1 MDSKTF
7 LAALRTIIREE
18 VTKAVRN
25 EVGRVLTE
33 GASHPTPVE
42 RAVQIRRSVEH
53 AVQTRRPI
61 AQKPKF
67 KNPMLNQLLE
77 GVAPAPSDEAKVGF
91 EEWPTMQYAGNPT
104 RGISNSYKKGPINAA
119 PEGVNIAAIERQA
132 PEVAAALTRD
142 YRSLVKAMLKPKA

>member
-25 EVGRVLTE
+25 EVGRVLNE
-33 GASHPTPVE
+33 GASRPTPVE
-42 RAVQIRRSVEH
+42 QV
-53 AVQTRRPI
+53 VQTRRPV

-77 GVAPAPSDEAKVGF
+77 GVSPAPSDEAKVGF
-91 EEWPTMQYAGNPT
+91 EEWPSMQYTGGPT
-104 RGISNSYKKGPINAA
+104 RGISNSFKKGPINAA

-142 YRSLVKAMLKPKA
+142 YRSLVKAMLKPKS